1 MSFKIEKKENY
12 THVRFGGDTFES
24 SEAKELLNYLNK
36 SPHGH
41 TVVNLLQV
49 EEISAIDQLDDIRLD
64 WEDENFHLIVV
75 IRDALSIQFP
85 EEFPIASSLNEAG
98 ELLNELLDE

>member
-24 SEAKELLNYLNK
+24 SEAKELLTYLNK
-36 SPHGH
+36 SPHSH
-41 TVVNLLQV
+41 TILNLLQV
-49 EEISAIDQLDDIRLD
+49 EEITAIDELDDIRLD
-64 WEDENFHLIVV
+64 WEDEDFVFIVV

-85 EEFPIASSLNEAG
+85 EDYPVASSVNAAV
-98 ELLNELLDE
+98 ELLNELLES